1 MSARA
6 VQERLAAEFGDGV
19 SFLAEKGAESR
30 LRSRRDCVRAVLQA
44 LIDDGYRMF
53 VDLFAVDYVTRAERF
68 EVVYHLAE
76 PMGAGRVFVHVGV
89 PEDDPVVPTVSDILA
104 GANWPERE
112 AYDLFGLRFAGHP
125 NLTRILMPDDWE
137 GHPLRKDYP
146 RRGTEPL
153 APIVVE

>member
-1 MSARA
+1 MSART
-6 VQERLAAEFGDGV
+6 VQERLAADFADGV
-19 SFLAEKGAESR
+19 TLVAEQGAQSR
-30 LRSRRDCVRAVLQA
+30 LRSRRDCVRATIRA
-44 LIDDGYRMF
+44 LVEDGYDML
-53 VDLFAVDYVTRAERF
+53 VDLFAVDYVTRTERF

-76 PMGAGRVFVHVGV
+76 QAGPGRVFVHVAV
-89 PEDDPVVPTVSDILA
+89 PEDDAVVPTVCDILL

-112 AYDLFGLRFAGHP
+112 AFDLFGIRFDGHP
-125 NLTRILMPDDWE
+125 NLKRLLMPDDWE